1 MSMRFPRKVCMTT
14 DAVGGV
20 WTYALEVAHGL
31 GSAGI
36 HVDLAVLGP
45 QPSRPQREFA
55 LKIPGL
61 KLIETQLPLD
71 WTAGQESELD
81 RAAKAL
87 QALASAG
94 GADLVH
100 LNAPA
105 HAGLDRWSQPLVV
118 AAHSCVATWWRACHS
133 APMPPDF
140 AWRAER
146 TGRGLKIADLVL
158 APSRSF
164 ARQLE
169 DTYGTSGPIRV
180 VHNCRR
186 SSARMP
192 VARDRILT
200 AGRLWDEAK
209 DAASID
215 RAAALLASP
224 IFAAGPTRGPNGERA
239 TFASLRL
246 LGTLDEPQMRQQ
258 YARTRLF
265 VSVSRYEPFGLC
277 VLEAAHAGC
286 ALLLSN
292 IASFKELWRGAAL
305 FVPANDPVALA
316 HNIDWLEA
324 HGEVREDLARRA
336 RVRAARYSPRR
347 LLAST
352 LLAYQDA
359 RVAHLRHAPSRTAA

>member
-1 MSMRFPRKVCMTT
+1 MRFPRKVCMTT

-20 WTYALEVAHGL
+20 WTYALELADGL
-31 GSAGI
+31 SCAGI

-45 QPSRPQREFA
+45 APSRPQRELA
-55 LKIPGL
+55 LRIPHL
-61 KLIETQLPLD
+61 ALVETQLPLD
-71 WTAGQESELD
+71 WTAFEGSELD
-81 RAAKAL
+81 RAAKEL
-87 QALASAG
+87 QAVASAG
-94 GADLVH
+94 CADLVH

-105 HAGLDRWSQPLVV
+105 QAGLHRWSRPLVV
-118 AAHSCVATWWRACHS
+118 AAHSCVATWWRACDS
-133 APMPPDF
+133 GPMPPDL

-146 TGRGLKIADLVL
+146 TRRGLKIADLVI

-169 DTYGTSGPIRV
+169 DTYGNKGPIRV
-180 VHNCRR
+180 VYNCRHP
-186 SSARMP
+186 SKGIPA
-192 VARDRILT
+192 ARDRILT
-200 AGRLWDEAK
+200 AGRLWDRAK

-224 IFAAGPTRGPNGERA
+224 IFAAGPTHGPNGERV

-246 LGTLDEPQMRQQ
+246 LGRLDEHEMRRQ

-265 VSVSRYEPFGLC
+265 VSVARYEPFGLC
-277 VLEAAHAGC
+277 VLEAAQAGC
-286 ALLLSN
+286 ALVLSD
-292 IASFKELWRGAAL
+292 IGSFKELWRGAAL
-305 FVPANDPVALA
+305 FVPANDSVALA
-316 HNIDWLEA
+316 RTIDWLET
-324 HGEVREDLARRA
+324 HSEVREDLARRA

-347 LLAST
+347 LLANT